1 MLFLYK
7 SFYLKVEKLNE
18 RRNWLFIVLAGLF
31 ITNAVTA
38 ELISNKLIQIPLQ
51 FEVFGSQFGPFA
63 TIVGILPWPVVF
75 LLTDLMNEFYG
86 QKAVRRLSWIT
97 AGLIAYCFIIVG
109 LSLAIPAYEIKG
121 SDLADN
127 ASYLKVFGQSQM
139 IIVGSICAFL
149 VSQLLDAF
157 LFDKIK
163 HKTGNRF
170 IWLRSTGSTVISQ
183 LIDSYIVLYI
193 GFVLPGKMS
202 MGTYMSVAPTN
213 YILKLV
219 IAISLTPLIYL
230 GHFLLRK
237 YLGNQKE
244 NLDSVSG

>member
-1 MLFLYK
+1 MFVLFK

-38 ELISNKLIQIPLQ
+38 ELISNKLIQIPIQ
-51 FEVFGSQFGPFA
+51 FDVFGSHFGPFA

-213 YILKLV
+213 YMLKLV

-244 NLDSVSG
+244 NLDSVRV

>member
-1 MLFLYK
+1 V
-7 SFYLKVEKLNE
+7 KVEILSE
-18 RRNWLFIVLAGLF
+18 RRTWLFIILAGLF

-38 ELISNKLIQIPLQ
+38 ELISNKLIQVPIQ
-51 FEVFGSQFGPFA
+51 FNLFGTHFGPFA
-63 TIVGILPWPVVF
+63 TIIGILPWPVVF

-109 LSLAIPAYEIKG
+109 ISLAIPAYEIPG

-163 HKTGNRF
+163 QRTGNRF
-170 IWLRSTGSTVISQ
+170 IWLRSTGSTVVSQ
-183 LIDSYIVLYI
+183 VIDSYIVLYV

-202 MGTYMSVAPTN
+202 MGTYMTVAPTN
-213 YILKLV
+213 YILKLI

-230 GHFLLRK
+230 GH
-237 YLGNQKE
+237 YLMRRYLNKQEGNS
-244 NLDSVSG
+244 NTLSA